1 MRIRSLI
8 FTSFLSFTQI
18 FCESTID
25 EFDRWIEET
34 RIQNEVPGLSVAIV
48 KGDQV
53 LLLKGY
59 GIRSIGSKEPVDE
72 HTHFQLASVSKTFT
86 AASLALLVD
95 EDDLKWDKPLSNVY
109 PEIVLHDYYATR
121 YANAKDLL
129 AHRTGLPAFRGD
141 LLGQIGYPAAKILN
155 RVRYL
160 EPETSFR
167 EKALYSNV
175 GFFLA
180 GELAAYLFKMPWTDV
195 CREKL
200 LKPLKMNRSGFYEL
214 MEESNSVSCHA
225 LTEGK
230 IQKIACDPSLLFAS
244 AGGVVSTANDMSH
257 WLQMLLKKGSFEGKI
272 ILKPE
277 SVAELFNPAMV
288 SEVGFSESAPI
299 NDQSG
304 FSYSLGFNVYHYLGK
319 KIVEKGG
326 ALDGVRSVITMIP
339 ELELGI
345 VVLANLNLTLV
356 PERIRAKFLE
366 LYVGKSSQDIESAL
380 NKQQAEIAE
389 LFKKPTRAE
398 NALPLSRPLEQ
409 YTGLY
414 ESPLYGKFS
423 IEIAGTS
430 LKAFAGPG
438 GYPGNL
444 EPFGN
449 NTFLLSWPSINAGTQ
464 TLTFTLDPEGNP
476 QSFETETLGSFR
488 AIH

>member
-1 MRIRSLI
+1 MPIRFLI
-8 FTSFLSFTQI
+8 FACI
-18 FCESTID
+18 FSWAPLFCQPSIEA
-25 EFDRWIEET
+25 FDRWIEET
-34 RIQNEVPGLSVAIV
+34 RMKNGVPGLSVAVV
-48 KGDQV
+48 KGDKI

-59 GIRSIGSKEPVDE
+59 GIRSIGSNEPVDE

-95 EDDLKWDKPLSNVY
+95 EEDLSWDKPLSKVF
-109 PEIVLHDYYATR
+109 PEIVLYDIYATR

-141 LLGQIGYPAAKILN
+141 LLGQVGYPASKILH

-175 GFFLA
+175 GFFIA

-200 LKPLKMNRSGFYEL
+200 LKPLQMNRSGFYDL

-225 LTEGK
+225 LIDGK
-230 IQKIACDPSLLFAS
+230 VKKIACDPSLLFAS

-257 WLQMLLKKGSFEGKI
+257 WLQMLLKKGNFAGKTL
-272 ILKPE
+272 LKSE
-277 SVAELFNPAMV
+277 SVEELFTPAMV

-299 NDQSG
+299 DTQSG
-304 FSYSLGFNVYHYLGK
+304 FSYSLGFNVYNYLGK

-339 ELELGI
+339 ELDLGI

-366 LYVGKSSQDIESAL
+366 IYVGKSSQDIEKAL
-380 NKQQAEIAE
+380 DHQQTQIAE
-389 LFKKPTRAE
+389 LFKKPQKSE
-398 NALPLSRPLEQ
+398 NALPLARPLDSF
-409 YTGLY
+409 TGIY
-414 ESPLYGKFS
+414 ESPLYGRFA
-423 IEIAGTS
+423 IENAGGT
-430 LKAFAGPG
+430 LKIFAGPG
-438 GYPGNL
+438 GYPGSL
-444 EPFGN
+444 ELLGN
-449 NTFLLSWPSINAGTQ
+449 TTFILSWPSLNAGTQ
-464 TLTFTLDPEGNP
+464 NLTFTLDSEGNP
-476 QSFETETLGSFR
+476 QSFTTETLGIFQ